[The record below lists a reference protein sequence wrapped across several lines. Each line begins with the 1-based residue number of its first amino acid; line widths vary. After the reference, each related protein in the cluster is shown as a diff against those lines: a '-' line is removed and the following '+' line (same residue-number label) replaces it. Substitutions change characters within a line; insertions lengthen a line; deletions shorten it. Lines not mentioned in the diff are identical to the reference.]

1 MTFIEHTKRRRRREG
16 KTHSPVLSARGI
28 GRRHCVRVSCAE
40 FHFESVVRVHVHVHV
55 HLPSR
60 QDAQAFRVDKAPVLG
75 GPKVGCVERVKRPE
89 RVVCTVNNN
98 AKSEKLYKVCA
109 KCMYMFTC
117 TPVQFSSDFSYFKVP
132 PRAHPSAG
140 SPSGSAALDLT

>member
-16 KTHSPVLSARGI
+16 TTHSPVLSARGI
-28 GRRHCVRVSCAE
+28 GRRVCIPRQSSE
-40 FHFESVVRVHVHVHV
+40 FTCTFTFICHLGKTHKHSESIRHPCLGAQRLVV
-55 HLPSR
+55 LNESR
-60 QDAQAFRVDKAPVLG
+60 EAL
-75 GPKVGCVERVKRPE
+75 E
-89 RVVCTVNNN
+89 RVVCTVNYNN
-98 AKSEKLYKVCA
+98 ANEKLYKVCA
-109 KCMYMFTC
+109 NCTYMFTC